1 MKHHASR
8 IWGGPTTHL
17 SSNTLHNSTQWTRR
31 RKLLSSKHH
40 GNKRAMKLS
49 KLLSSKHC
57 GNKRARKL
65 TDRGRMRSITQASPS
80 SNKKKRTK
88 EGLGRHDDNNS
99 SNELLILDGHCIFYL
114 KTAYPPNLVRQGLR
128 FSSNKLK
135 RVCNPQATLRK
146 THTHTHTHPRI

>member
-17 SSNTLHNSTQWTRR
+17 SSNTLHNSTQWRR
-31 RKLLSSKHH
+31 R
-40 GNKRAMKLS
+40 S

-65 TDRGRMRSITQASPS
+65 TDRGRMRSITQVSPL

-88 EGLGRHDDNNS
+88 EGLGRHDENNS

-114 KTAYPPNLVRQGLR
+114 KTAYPTNLVRQGLR

-146 THTHTHTHPRI
+146 THTPEFETSTIVNNDD